1 MSANRGNLGPIGRDL
16 AKSLRA
22 ADRDDRDAG
31 AVALA
36 RRLAYLLD
44 EARDELVEAGRFVEL
59 GPKYL
64 ATLTALGLT
73 PAGRGA
79 KGGAP
84 GGTVS
89 GSGTLDELRAR
100 RQRGQG

>member
-1 MSANRGNLGPIGRDL
+1 MSANSGGTGPIGRDL

-22 ADRDDRDAG
+22 GQRDDRDAG

-44 EARDELVEAGRFVEL
+44 QARGHRDETAVFVEL

-64 ATLTALGLT
+64 AALTALGLT
-73 PAGRGA
+73 PAGRGV
-79 KGGAP
+79 KGGGQVV
-84 GGTVS
+84 GGS
-89 GSGTLDELRAR
+89 SKLDELRAR
-100 RQRGQG
+100 RQRGAG

>member
-1 MSANRGNLGPIGRDL
+1 MTADRAKSGPIGRDL

-22 ADRDDRDAG
+22 AQREDIDAG

-44 EARDELVEAGRFVEL
+44 QARGELHESAVFNDL

-64 ATLTALGLT
+64 AALTALGLT
-73 PAGRGA
+73 PAGRGTR
-79 KGGAP
+79 GGDQV
-84 GGTVS
+84 GS
-89 GSGTLDELRAR
+89 GSSKLDELRAR
-100 RQRGQG
+100 RAAR